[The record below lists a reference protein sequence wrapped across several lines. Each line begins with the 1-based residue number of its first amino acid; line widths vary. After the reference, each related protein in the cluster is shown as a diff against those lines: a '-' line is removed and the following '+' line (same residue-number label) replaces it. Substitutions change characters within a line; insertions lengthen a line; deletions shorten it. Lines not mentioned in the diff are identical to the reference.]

1 MTILLAIDTTTD
13 CCSVALATEA
23 SCIEHTRLAPRLHN
37 RLLLPM
43 IDDVLRAAD
52 VARGSLDVVAF
63 GAGPG
68 SFTGVRI
75 GAAAAQGIAFAIGAR
90 VVAVPSALTLAET
103 ARRIAGWRGVFAVQ
117 RPARVGWRYMAR
129 FELRDD
135 CAVCLAPDRLETA
148 TTSNA
153 KAIDGARFQASA
165 GIVAVLA
172 LRRLEQAVEPALAQ
186 PLYVEG
192 DSPWKPRAN

>member
-1 MTILLAIDTTTD
+1 MTNVLAIDTTTD
-13 CCSVALATEA
+13 CCSVAFA
-23 SCIEHTRLAPRLHN
+23 SEKGRIEQTRVAPRLHN

-43 IDDVLRAAD
+43 IDDVLRAAG
-52 VARGSLDVVAF
+52 VSRSSLDVVAY

-75 GAAAAQGIAFAIGAR
+75 GAAAAQGIAFAVGAK
-90 VVAVPSALTLAET
+90 VVAVPSSLEVAET
-103 ARRIAGWRGVFAVQ
+103 ARQATGWRGAFTVQ
-117 RPARVGWRYMAR
+117 RAARSGWRYVAR

-135 CAVCLAPDRLETA
+135 GTVCLAPDRLEAA

-153 KAIDGARFQASA
+153 KAIDGASFQASA
-165 GIVAVLA
+165 GTVAVLA
-172 LRRLEQAVEPALAQ
+172 LGRLEQAVEPALAQ

-192 DSPWKPRAN
+192 DSPWKPRAD